1 MALDIEVLSKQDI
14 KPSVPTPQH
23 LKKYSIS
30 FLDHIAPRVFIPLI
44 FYYTAIDKD
53 KNNLKFDHLKK
64 SLSEALTK
72 FYPLASRFIDNAHVY
87 CNDDGAHYVEARVD
101 CNLKDIIRD
110 PIPNELIKLL
120 PLEVDDAAVDES
132 LLGAVISHKL
142 ADGLSCVNFMTTWA
156 PIARGEP
163 NVPSPILDLVKLFPP
178 LDISGFEDRIGI
190 LKENIICKRFV
201 FDATKD
207 MTQPTRFEAVLT

>member
-120 PLEVDDAAVDES
+120 PLEVDDAAVDVN
-132 LLGAVISHKL
+132 LAVQ
-142 ADGLSCVNFMTTWA
+142 VNFFECGG
-156 PIARGEP
+156 IAIRRC
-163 NVPSPILDLVKLFPP
+163 DLAQA
-178 LDISGFEDRIGI
+178 S
-190 LKENIICKRFV
+190 
-201 FDATKD
+201 
-207 MTQPTRFEAVLT
+207 